1 MTDGNRPS
9 CPAGGRASPTPRQKK
24 LRLAPLGIYDNF
36 TPRRVEVQRVSSVD
50 TQTVCGSLPKRFTR
64 AKRGQR
70 CRDGYAASVG
80 GLCEDCLAKGLYRP
94 GEIVHHMTELTP
106 DNINDPA
113 VSLSWSNLRLL
124 CRDCHA
130 KRHGARKRYKV
141 DAVGRV
147 TPRW

>member
-1 MTDGNRPS
+1 MRE
-9 CPAGGRASPTPRQKK
+9 
-24 LRLAPLGIYDNF
+24 F
-36 TPRRVEVQRVSSVD
+36 
-50 TQTVCGSLPKRFTR
+50 
-64 AKRGQR
+64 AKAFYKSKAWQR

-130 KRHGARKRYKV
+130 KRHGARRRYRVDLPPVEKTSGGVVDRAPKFGKALKR
-141 DAVGRV
+141 A
-147 TPRW
+147 